1 MEKFQEGKKYR
12 VNGGG
17 VIKIIRRT
25 RNFITFCG
33 DFSGRRRICEDNL
46 FGLGEN
52 ILIPSDFPAVKYF
65 CFAGH
70 EKTQEDFQHE

>member
-1 MEKFQEGKKYR
+1 MKRFEENKKYR

-17 VIKIIRRT
+17 VIEVIRRT
-25 RNFITFCG
+25 NKYIEFTG
-33 DFSGRRRICEDNL
+33 DFQGKRKIITDNL

-52 ILIPSDFPAVKYF
+52 ILIPSEYPTVKHF

-70 EKTQEDFQHE
+70 EFRTSAG

>member
-1 MEKFQEGKKYR
+1 MKKFETGKSYH

-17 VIKIIRRT
+17 LITVTKRTDCYITFAGSFTGRRKII
-25 RNFITFCG
+25 
-33 DFSGRRRICEDNL
+33 SDNL

-52 ILIPSDFPAVKYF
+52 ILIPSRYPGLKYF

-70 EKTQEDFQHE
+70 INE